1 MQKPQKIISQSGSG
15 KYERINEIATLISR
29 KPHSISELAEKFG
42 VCTKTIQRDLYEVLA
57 KNGAVRNRRMWS
69 IDKTKIKD
77 GLDQE
82 ERTVINILDNISKT
96 MGANF
101 YSKAHVLLE
110 QITNRLNHPILTNIS
125 SEKLSEGDFINF
137 ELLENT
143 IKERSLVQCEY
154 AGFKFKIKPLK
165 LAMFDG
171 FWYLLF
177 LDTNKND
184 TFKKFHLKS
193 ITNIRILEEKFKL
206 DATIEERI
214 KNINSAWATLDEP
227 KIAKL
232 LLAPQIKKYFERKPY
247 AKQNIMGQDPDGSVV
262 IDIEFTNLMEI
273 KPLIYYFIPFIKV
286 LEPKELAD
294 TIKDEIERY
303 LEEIK

>member
-1 MQKPQKIISQSGSG
+1 M
-15 KYERINEIATLISR
+15 
-29 KPHSISELAEKFG
+29 
-42 VCTKTIQRDLYEVLA
+42 
-57 KNGAVRNRRMWS
+57 
-69 IDKTKIKD
+69 
-77 GLDQE
+77 
-82 ERTVINILDNISKT
+82 
-96 MGANF
+96 
-101 YSKAHVLLE
+101 
-110 QITNRLNHPILTNIS
+110 
-125 SEKLSEGDFINF
+125 
-137 ELLENT
+137 LENA
-143 IKERSLVQCEY
+143 IKKRSLVQCEY

-206 DATIEERI
+206 DAKIEERI
-214 KNINSAWATLDEP
+214 KNINSAWATLDKP
-227 KIAKL
+227 NTARL
-232 LLAPQIKKYFERKPY
+232 LLSPQIKKYFERKPY
-247 AKQNIMGQDPDGSVV
+247 AKQSITGLDADGSVV

-294 TIKDEIERY
+294 TIKDEIEKY